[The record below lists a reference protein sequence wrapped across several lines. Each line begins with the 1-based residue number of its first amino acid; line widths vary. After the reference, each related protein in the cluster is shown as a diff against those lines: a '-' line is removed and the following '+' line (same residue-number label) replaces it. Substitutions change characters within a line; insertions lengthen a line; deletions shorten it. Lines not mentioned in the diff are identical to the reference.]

1 MKWVRVGFAVF
12 VTIAFAVFATYLVV
26 NADTKNQTEWQHWVY
41 IFGSVEAIAFA
52 AVGWVFGK
60 EVNRERAEKAE
71 DSAKTARK
79 DAKETAQKGSHLAG
93 MVKASSRGPQG
104 LQMMGGADSGLK
116 AAVDYA
122 NENFP

>member
-1 MKWVRVGFAVF
+1 MNIVRVGFALF
-12 VTIAFAVFATYLVV
+12 VTVAFAVLATYMVLH
-26 NADTKNQTEWQHWVY
+26 ADTKDQTEWQHWVY

-52 AVGWVFGK
+52 AVGWIFGK

-71 DSAKTARK
+71 DAAKTAQK
-79 DAKETAQKGSHLAG
+79 DAEETAQKGAHLAG

-104 LQMMGGADSGLK
+104 LQMMGGVDSALK

-122 NENFP
+122 DANFP

>member
-1 MKWVRVGFAVF
+1 MKWVRVGFAAL
-12 VTIAFAVFATYLVV
+12 VTIAFAVFATYLVL
-26 NADTKNQTEWQHWVY
+26 NADTKDQVEWQRWVY
-41 IFGSVEAIAFA
+41 LFGAVEAIAFA

-79 DAKETAQKGSHLAG
+79 DAKDTAQKASHLAG
-93 MVKASSRGPQG
+93 MVKAGSRGPQG
-104 LQMMGGADSGLK
+104 LQAMGGADSPLK

-122 NENFP
+122 NENFS